1 MVLGSSSDVL
11 GEGEVSEYLG
21 DFYNDEGPDNDHADL
36 MAATG
41 GIMENPRFTSLFA
54 SPRGWRMLRLPGAR
68 GAERRGLLNFL
79 SQVIPFWKGD
89 TIRDSPFAAM
99 VPARMW
105 NDYINNMTATDDA
118 VELAAPHSQAEELS
132 LMLFC
137 EEWAND
143 PGHTAF
149 RRRLMNHPT
158 VEVSDAVMKGNLIY
172 SLATGDLRLRSV
184 PSNAPNKLPYR
195 LMLDIL
201 ASIPFKDYSYY
212 ELNNVHMDEG
222 MQIYTDFL
230 SRYTPLTATE
240 VAMVE
245 EMKAGVTGAGRGF
258 ASMTT
263 NVNGD
268 PVEAYALMQHTVEA
282 YEVGDTMSV
291 RANINTLQSPPYNYR
306 SAAAQVN
313 ITGPAGGSFI
323 SPSEVA
329 YLKFK
334 DGDGPLTGDNHPSNK
349 KAGGKMHVMLRT
361 YITNDGQ
368 RKNWDGNMDSL
379 KNLGGYFV
387 QMSPNGLFVQQV
399 WENITSGKPLWRPV
413 NENNYATTLSGFINS
428 IATGRERGDSRD
440 RNRDSRAGSGGGG
453 PNRGGRR
460 IRGARSNPG
469 VKQNFGGPKFTF
481 DGPGKGIT
489 AIMDVKATEKS
500 KLTMYAL
507 VFGAATKTAA
517 WLKKAHEKGDVFM
530 EMVID
535 GTITFD
541 ESKNVEK
548 AFKKK
553 KVGEM
558 FNALEAVGYKLQP
571 QMSAIAGAFFSN
583 KGTLMTGKEMTAM
596 YDAGAKKLDKLLGI
610 RGNPSY
616 SSRAPSF
623 NTVFDNPKGRF
634 GAETT
639 LGRGKYLYIQILPE
653 TRVEF
658 KGKAKTGKGKRADSK
673 QKKGGTRVT
682 DPTGFGKVL
691 PGSIGKG
698 YYIKTGMHKRT
709 GTEEPWLIALPR
721 EHFRAFTDSTKGG
734 QKGMRTIKPFKA
746 SESVKTAWKK
756 FTKHYGHPVFAGTKG
771 NPNFFRIHR
780 DHKGTYYD
788 KLRAKPTKKE

>member
-149 RRRLMNHPT
+149 RRRLMNHPM

-245 EMKAGVTGAGRGF
+245 EMKAGVTGAGRSF

-306 SAAAQVN
+306 SVAAQVN
-313 ITGPAGGSFI
+313 ITGPAGGNFV
-323 SPSEVA
+323 SPSEIA
-329 YLKFK
+329 YLRFTDDK
-334 DGDGPLTGDNHPSNK
+334 GPQTGKNHPSHK
-349 KAGGKMHVMLRT
+349 DAKGGTQVMLRT
-361 YITNDGQ
+361 YITSDGQ
-368 RKNWDGNMDSL
+368 RKNWDGAKASL
-379 KNLGGYFV
+379 AREDHNGYFV
-387 QMSPNGLFVQQV
+387 QMSSNGLFVQQV
-399 WENITSGKPLWRPV
+399 WENIITGGDKGKVWRPV
-413 NENNYATTLSGFINS
+413 NENNYATKLAGFINS
-428 IATGRERGDSRD
+428 IATGRERGDSGD
-440 RNRDSRAGSGGGG
+440 RNRDSRADSRGGG

-460 IRGARSNPG
+460 IRGARS
-469 VKQNFGGPKFTF
+469 
-481 DGPGKGIT
+481 
-489 AIMDVKATEKS
+489 
-500 KLTMYAL
+500 
-507 VFGAATKTAA
+507 
-517 WLKKAHEKGDVFM
+517 
-530 EMVID
+530 
-535 GTITFD
+535 
-541 ESKNVEK
+541 
-548 AFKKK
+548 
-553 KVGEM
+553 
-558 FNALEAVGYKLQP
+558 
-571 QMSAIAGAFFSN
+571 
-583 KGTLMTGKEMTAM
+583 
-596 YDAGAKKLDKLLGI
+596 
-610 RGNPSY
+610 
-616 SSRAPSF
+616 
-623 NTVFDNPKGRF
+623 NPKGRF

-698 YYIKTGMHKRT
+698 YYIKTGIHKRT